1 MLLHDGVGALLEAFD
16 MFSGMEWDLAGHG
29 TIMARPD
36 KQRFV
41 AGLKLKEDLGCVGC
55 AFPAPSL

>member
-1 MLLHDGVGALLEAFD
+1 